1 MHFSFFVKEVHE
13 LLKLKL
19 EELRKA
25 VSRLP
30 QQTPP
35 PQKLRFLEYRGTEI
49 AWPDGDLYRIKIA
62 RDDFRFENGVKEYVA
77 EKICR
82 ICGYQPA
89 KILKVIYGIEEAI
102 EWCRKQ
108 QQQDDRRKT

>member
-1 MHFSFFVKEVHE
+1 MHFPFFVKEVHE

-30 QQTPP
+30 QQTPL
-35 PQKLRFLEYRGTEI
+35 PQKFRFLEYRGVEI

-62 RDDFRFENGVKEYVA
+62 RDDYRFEHGIKEYVA

>member
-1 MHFSFFVKEVHE
+1 MHFPFFVKEVHE

-25 VSRLP
+25 VSKLP
-30 QQTPP
+30 QQTPL
-35 PQKLRFLEYRGTEI
+35 PQEVFKFLEYRGTEI

-62 RDDFRFENGVKEYVA
+62 RDDFIFEHGVKEYA
-77 EKICR
+77 IEKICR
-82 ICGYQPA
+82 VCGYQPA
-89 KILKVIYGIEEAI
+89 KILKVICGIEEAI

-108 QQQDDRRKT
+108 QNDRRKT